1 MNRKRI
7 VKSVAA
13 SLMAVSLLTGCG
25 SSSLVQKGIEQAGVS
40 YNDGSEPLKAQKI
53 SGNVGRSVSESQ
65 QQWIRKFLE
74 VKKECLKQGVIRQE
88 EEVGNSLK
96 SVAYNGL
103 KAEEIGSDD
112 QYMDDVYVNGK
123 EKLTQF
129 TKALER
135 AGFYG
140 TEGVKRLGVEVRSR
154 GLLFTVYDATD
165 TENETD
171 TEDETV
177 YDISVS
183 IMGSSVAPAQTYN
196 TLVGEGGSSAFSL
209 IDQIQ
214 GGYYEYYAATGDYN
228 NGETSYYNGI
238 QIYVNQQENRV
249 EALAIRGTAREEKAG
264 TQPFSK
270 EQKAVLKR
278 LIANYT
284 GDAKGADQ
292 FVENFRLDGDSHGT
306 IGNKKWR
313 LGTGKDYNE
322 MPAYKINFS

>member
-1 MNRKRI
+1 M
-7 VKSVAA
+7 AA
-13 SLMAVSLLTGCG
+13 SLLAVSLLTGCG
-25 SSSLVQKGIEQAGVS
+25 SSSLVQKGIEQTGVS
-40 YNDGSEPLKAQKI
+40 YNDGSEPLKAQMS
-53 SGNVGRSVSESQ
+53 SGNEKRSISESQ

-112 QYMDDVYVNGK
+112 QYMDDVYADGK
-123 EKLTQF
+123 EKLVQF
-129 TKALER
+129 TKALEE

-140 TEGVKRLGVEVRSR
+140 TEGVKQLGVEVRSR
-154 GLLFTVYDATD
+154 GLLFTSYDATD
-165 TENETD
+165 TEDETD
-171 TEDETV
+171 TGDETV
-177 YDISVS
+177 YDISISV
-183 IMGSSVAPAQTYN
+183 MGSSVAPSGIYN
-196 TLVGEGGSSAFSL
+196 TLAGQDGSSAFSL

-238 QIYVNQQENRV
+238 QMYVTRQENRV
-249 EALAIRGTAREEKAG
+249 EALAIRGTAREKKAG

>member
-1 MNRKRI
+1 M
-7 VKSVAA
+7 AA
-13 SLMAVSLLTGCG
+13 SLLAVSLLTGCG
-25 SSSLVQKGIEQAGVS
+25 SSSLVQKGIEQADVS
-40 YNDGSEPLKAQKI
+40 YNDGSEPLKAQGAA
-53 SGNVGRSVSESQ
+53 GNEKRSISESQ

-112 QYMDDVYVNGK
+112 QYMDDVYADGK
-123 EKLTQF
+123 EKLVQF
-129 TKALER
+129 TKALEE

-140 TEGVKRLGVEVRSR
+140 TEGVKQLGVEVRSR
-154 GLLFTVYDATD
+154 GLLFTSYDA
-165 TENETD
+165 TD

-177 YDISVS
+177 YDISISV
-183 IMGSSVAPAQTYN
+183 MGSSVAPSGIYN
-196 TLVGEGGSSAFSL
+196 TLAGQDGSSAFSL

-238 QIYVNQQENRV
+238 QMYVTRQENRV
-249 EALAIRGTAREEKAG
+249 EALAIRGTARESKAG

>member
-1 MNRKRI
+1 M
-7 VKSVAA
+7 AA
-13 SLMAVSLLTGCG
+13 SLLAVSLLTGCG
-25 SSSLVQKGIEQAGVS
+25 SSSLVQKGIEQTGVS
-40 YNDGSEPLKAQKI
+40 YNDGSEPLKAQMS
-53 SGNVGRSVSESQ
+53 SGNEKRSISESQ

-112 QYMDDVYVNGK
+112 QYMDDVYADGK
-123 EKLTQF
+123 EKLVQF
-129 TKALER
+129 TKALEE

-140 TEGVKRLGVEVRSR
+140 TEGLKQLGVEVRSR
-154 GLLFTVYDATD
+154 GLLFTSYDATD
-165 TENETD
+165 TEDETD
-171 TEDETV
+171 TGDETV

-183 IMGSSVAPAQTYN
+183 IMGSSIAPAQTYN

-214 GGYYEYYAATGDYN
+214 GGFYEYYAATGDYN

-238 QIYVNQQENRV
+238 QMYVTRQEKRV
-249 EALAIRGTAREEKAG
+249 EALTIRGTARESKAG

-284 GDAKGADQ
+284 GDAKGAEQ

>member
-25 SSSLVQKGIEQAGVS
+25 SSSLAQKGIEQAGVS

-112 QYMDDVYVNGK
+112 QYTDDVYVDGK

-129 TKALER
+129 TKALEQ

-171 TEDETV
+171 TEDEAV

-183 IMGSSVAPAQTYN
+183 IMGSSVAPAQTYS

-209 IDQIQ
+209 FLP
-214 GGYYEYYAATGDYN
+214 ALT
-228 NGETSYYNGI
+228 
-238 QIYVNQQENRV
+238 
-249 EALAIRGTAREEKAG
+249 LAIAMA
-264 TQPFSK
+264 SK
-270 EQKAVLKR
+270 
-278 LIANYT
+278 Y
-284 GDAKGADQ
+284 
-292 FVENFRLDGDSHGT
+292 
-306 IGNKKWR
+306 
-313 LGTGKDYNE
+313 
-322 MPAYKINFS
+322 M

>member
-1 MNRKRI
+1 M
-7 VKSVAA
+7 AA
-13 SLMAVSLLTGCG
+13 SLLAVSLLTGCG
-25 SSSLVQKGIEQAGVS
+25 SSSLVQKGIEQADVS
-40 YNDGSEPLKAQKI
+40 YNDGSEPLKAQGAA
-53 SGNVGRSVSESQ
+53 GNDKRSISESQ

-112 QYMDDVYVNGK
+112 QYMDDVYADGK
-123 EKLTQF
+123 EKLVQF
-129 TKALER
+129 TKALEE

-140 TEGVKRLGVEVRSR
+140 TEGVKQLGVEVRSR
-154 GLLFTVYDATD
+154 GLLFTSYDA
-165 TENETD
+165 TD

-177 YDISVS
+177 YDISISV
-183 IMGSSVAPAQTYN
+183 MGSSVAPSGIYN
-196 TLVGEGGSSAFSL
+196 TLAGQDGSSAFSL

-238 QIYVNQQENRV
+238 QMYVTRQENRV
-249 EALAIRGTAREEKAG
+249 EALAIRGTARESKAG

>member
-1 MNRKRI
+1 M
-7 VKSVAA
+7 AA
-13 SLMAVSLLTGCG
+13 SLLAVSLLTGCG
-25 SSSLVQKGIEQAGVS
+25 SSSLVQKGIEQADVS
-40 YNDGSEPLKAQKI
+40 YNDGGEPLKAQGAA
-53 SGNVGRSVSESQ
+53 GNEKRSISESQ

-88 EEVGNSLK
+88 EEGGNSLK

-112 QYMDDVYVNGK
+112 QYMDDVYADGK
-123 EKLTQF
+123 EKLVQF
-129 TKALER
+129 TKALEE

-140 TEGVKRLGVEVRSR
+140 TEGVKQLGVEVRSR
-154 GLLFTVYDATD
+154 GLLFTSYDVTD
-165 TENETD
+165 TEDETD
-171 TEDETV
+171 TGDETV
-177 YDISVS
+177 YDISISV
-183 IMGSSVAPAQTYN
+183 MGSSVAPSGIYN
-196 TLVGEGGSSAFSL
+196 ILAGQDGSSAFSL

-238 QIYVNQQENRV
+238 QMYVTRQENRV
-249 EALAIRGTAREEKAG
+249 EALAIRGTARESKAG

>member
-1 MNRKRI
+1 M
-7 VKSVAA
+7 AA
-13 SLMAVSLLTGCG
+13 SLLAVSLLTGCG
-25 SSSLVQKGIEQAGVS
+25 SSSLVQKGIEQADVS
-40 YNDGSEPLKAQKI
+40 YNDGSEPLKDQGAA
-53 SGNVGRSVSESQ
+53 GNEKRSISESQ

-112 QYMDDVYVNGK
+112 QYMDDVYADGK
-123 EKLTQF
+123 EKLVQF
-129 TKALER
+129 TKALEE

-140 TEGVKRLGVEVRSR
+140 TEGVKQLGVEVRSR
-154 GLLFTVYDATD
+154 GLLFTSYDA
-165 TENETD
+165 TD

-177 YDISVS
+177 YDISISV
-183 IMGSSVAPAQTYN
+183 MGSSVAPSGIYN
-196 TLVGEGGSSAFSL
+196 ILAGQDGSSAFSL

-238 QIYVNQQENRV
+238 QMYVTRQENRV
-249 EALAIRGTAREEKAG
+249 EALAIRGTARESKAG

-322 MPAYKINFS
+322 MPAYKINFY

>member
-1 MNRKRI
+1 M
-7 VKSVAA
+7 AA
-13 SLMAVSLLTGCG
+13 SLLAVSLLTGCG
-25 SSSLVQKGIEQAGVS
+25 SSSLVQKGIEQADVS
-40 YNDGSEPLKAQKI
+40 YNDGSEPLKAQGAA
-53 SGNVGRSVSESQ
+53 GNEKRSISESQ

-112 QYMDDVYVNGK
+112 QYMDDVYADGK
-123 EKLTQF
+123 EKLVQF
-129 TKALER
+129 TKALEE

-140 TEGVKRLGVEVRSR
+140 TEGVKQLGVEVRSR
-154 GLLFTVYDATD
+154 GLLFTSYDATD
-165 TENETD
+165 TEDETD
-171 TEDETV
+171 TGDETV
-177 YDISVS
+177 YDISISV
-183 IMGSSVAPAQTYN
+183 MGSSVAPSGIYN
-196 TLVGEGGSSAFSL
+196 TLAGQDGSNAFSL

-214 GGYYEYYAATGDYN
+214 GGYYEYYVATGDYN

-238 QIYVNQQENRV
+238 QMYVTRQENRV
-249 EALAIRGTAREEKAG
+249 EALAIRGTAREKKAG

>member
-1 MNRKRI
+1 M
-7 VKSVAA
+7 AA
-13 SLMAVSLLTGCG
+13 SLLAVSLLTGCG
-25 SSSLVQKGIEQAGVS
+25 SSSLVQKGIEQADVS
-40 YNDGSEPLKAQKI
+40 YNDGSEPLKAQGAA
-53 SGNVGRSVSESQ
+53 GNEKRSISESQ

-112 QYMDDVYVNGK
+112 QYMDDVYADGK
-123 EKLTQF
+123 EKLVQF
-129 TKALER
+129 TKALEE

-140 TEGVKRLGVEVRSR
+140 TEGVKQLGVEVRSR
-154 GLLFTVYDATD
+154 GLLFTSYDA
-165 TENETD
+165 TD

-177 YDISVS
+177 YDISISV
-183 IMGSSVAPAQTYN
+183 MGSSVAPSGIYN
-196 TLVGEGGSSAFSL
+196 TLAGQDGSSAFSL

-228 NGETSYYNGI
+228 NGETSYCNGI
-238 QIYVNQQENRV
+238 QMYVTRQENRV
-249 EALAIRGTAREEKAG
+249 EALAIRGTARESKAG

>member
-1 MNRKRI
+1 M
-7 VKSVAA
+7 AA
-13 SLMAVSLLTGCG
+13 SLLAVSLLTGCG
-25 SSSLVQKGIEQAGVS
+25 SSSLVQKGIEQADVS
-40 YNDGSEPLKAQKI
+40 YNDGSEPLKAQGAA
-53 SGNVGRSVSESQ
+53 GNEKRSISESQ

-112 QYMDDVYVNGK
+112 QYMDDVYADGK
-123 EKLTQF
+123 EKLVQF
-129 TKALER
+129 TKALEE

-140 TEGVKRLGVEVRSR
+140 TEGVKQLGVEVRSR
-154 GLLFTVYDATD
+154 GLLFTSYDA
-165 TENETD
+165 TD

-177 YDISVS
+177 YDISISV
-183 IMGSSVAPAQTYN
+183 MGSSVAPSGIYN
-196 TLVGEGGSSAFSL
+196 TLAGQGGSSAFSL

-228 NGETSYYNGI
+228 NGETSYCNGI
-238 QIYVNQQENRV
+238 QIYVNRQENRV

-270 EQKAVLKR
+270 EQKVVLKR

-306 IGNKKWR
+306 MGNKKWR

>member
-7 VKSVAA
+7 AKSVAA
-13 SLMAVSLLTGCG
+13 SLLAVSLLTGCG

-40 YNDGSEPLKAQKI
+40 YNDGSEPLKAQTT
-53 SGNVGRSVSESQ
+53 SDNVGRSISESQ

-74 VKKECLKQGVIRQE
+74 VKKECLKQGMVRQE
-88 EEVGNSLK
+88 KEAGNSLK

-112 QYMDDVYVNGK
+112 QYVDDVYADGK

-129 TKALER
+129 TKALEQ

-140 TEGVKRLGVEVRSR
+140 TEGVKQLGVEVRSR
-154 GLLFTVYDATD
+154 GLLFTTYDA
-165 TENETD
+165 TD

-196 TLVGEGGSSAFSL
+196 TLVGEGGSSAFGL

-238 QIYVNQQENRV
+238 QMYVNRQENQV
-249 EALAIRGTAREEKAG
+249 EALAIRGTARESKAG

>member
-1 MNRKRI
+1 M
-7 VKSVAA
+7 AA
-13 SLMAVSLLTGCG
+13 SLLAVSLLTGCG
-25 SSSLVQKGIEQAGVS
+25 SSSLVQKGIEQADVS
-40 YNDGSEPLKAQKI
+40 YNDGSEPLKAQGAA
-53 SGNVGRSVSESQ
+53 GNEKRSISESQ

-112 QYMDDVYVNGK
+112 QYMDDVYADGK
-123 EKLTQF
+123 EKLVQF
-129 TKALER
+129 TKALEE

-140 TEGVKRLGVEVRSR
+140 TEGVKQLGVEVRSR
-154 GLLFTVYDATD
+154 GLLFTSYDATD
-165 TENETD
+165 TEDETD
-171 TEDETV
+171 TGDETV
-177 YDISVS
+177 YDISISV
-183 IMGSSVAPAQTYN
+183 MGSSVAPSGIYN
-196 TLVGEGGSSAFSL
+196 TLAGQDGSSAFSL

-238 QIYVNQQENRV
+238 QMYVTRQENRV
-249 EALAIRGTAREEKAG
+249 EALAIRGTAREKKEG

>member
-1 MNRKRI
+1 M
-7 VKSVAA
+7 AA
-13 SLMAVSLLTGCG
+13 SLLAVSLLTGCG
-25 SSSLVQKGIEQAGVS
+25 SSSLVQKGIEQADVS
-40 YNDGSEPLKAQKI
+40 YNDGSEPLKAQGAA
-53 SGNVGRSVSESQ
+53 GNEKRSISESQ

-112 QYMDDVYVNGK
+112 QYMDDVYADGK
-123 EKLTQF
+123 EKLVQF
-129 TKALER
+129 TKALEE

-140 TEGVKRLGVEVRSR
+140 TEGVKQLGVEVRSR
-154 GLLFTVYDATD
+154 GLLFTSYDA
-165 TENETD
+165 TD

-177 YDISVS
+177 YDISISV
-183 IMGSSVAPAQTYN
+183 MGSSVAPSGIYN
-196 TLVGEGGSSAFSL
+196 ILAGQDGSSAFSL

-238 QIYVNQQENRV
+238 QMYVTRQENRV
-249 EALAIRGTAREEKAG
+249 EALAIRGTARESKAG

>member
-1 MNRKRI
+1 M
-7 VKSVAA
+7 AA
-13 SLMAVSLLTGCG
+13 SLLAVSLLTGCG
-25 SSSLVQKGIEQAGVS
+25 SSSLVQKGIEQADVS
-40 YNDGSEPLKAQKI
+40 YNDGSEPLKAQGAA
-53 SGNVGRSVSESQ
+53 GNEKRSISESQ

-112 QYMDDVYVNGK
+112 QYMDDVYADGK
-123 EKLTQF
+123 EKLVQF
-129 TKALER
+129 TKALEE

-140 TEGVKRLGVEVRSR
+140 TEGVKQLGVEVRSR
-154 GLLFTVYDATD
+154 GLLFTSYDA
-165 TENETD
+165 TD

-177 YDISVS
+177 YDISISV
-183 IMGSSVAPAQTYN
+183 MGSSVAPSGIYN
-196 TLVGEGGSSAFSL
+196 ILAGQDGSSAFSM

-238 QIYVNQQENRV
+238 QMYVTRQENRV
-249 EALAIRGTAREEKAG
+249 EALAIRGTARESKAG

>member
-7 VKSVAA
+7 AKSVAA
-13 SLMAVSLLTGCG
+13 SLLAVSLLTGCG

-40 YNDGSEPLKAQKI
+40 YNDGSEPLKAQTT

-74 VKKECLKQGVIRQE
+74 VKKECLKQGMVRQE

-112 QYMDDVYVNGK
+112 QYVDDVYADGK

-129 TKALER
+129 TKALEQ

-140 TEGVKRLGVEVRSR
+140 TEGVKQLGVEVRSR
-154 GLLFTVYDATD
+154 GLLFTSYDA
-165 TENETD
+165 TD

-177 YDISVS
+177 YDISISV
-183 IMGSSVAPAQTYN
+183 MGSSVAPAQTYN
-196 TLVGEGGSSAFSL
+196 MLVGEGGSSAFGL

-238 QIYVNQQENRV
+238 QMYVTRQENRV
-249 EALAIRGTAREEKAG
+249 EALAIRGTAREKKAG

-278 LIANYT
+278 LIANFT

>member
-7 VKSVAA
+7 IKSMAA
-13 SLMAVSLLTGCG
+13 SLLAVSLLTGCG
-25 SSSLVQKGIEQAGVS
+25 SSSLVQKGIEQADVS
-40 YNDGSEPLKAQKI
+40 YNDGSEPLKAQGAA
-53 SGNVGRSVSESQ
+53 GNEKRSISESQ

-112 QYMDDVYVNGK
+112 QYMDDVYADGK
-123 EKLTQF
+123 EKLVQF
-129 TKALER
+129 TKALEE

-140 TEGVKRLGVEVRSR
+140 TEGVKQLGVEVRSR
-154 GLLFTVYDATD
+154 GLLFTSYDA
-165 TENETD
+165 TD

-177 YDISVS
+177 YDISISV
-183 IMGSSVAPAQTYN
+183 MGSSVAPSGIYN
-196 TLVGEGGSSAFSL
+196 ILAGQDGSSAFSL

-238 QIYVNQQENRV
+238 QMYVTRQENRV
-249 EALAIRGTAREEKAG
+249 EALAIRGTARESKAG